1 MATLLETIAPTIDA
15 HAGVKRSLYGNPTGL
30 PSNDPGFRG
39 ISNEP
44 GNAIKAPKLNN
55 GNRPSRGTNITIPYA
70 RVTPVE
76 SINVFSGRLSPGDLV
91 FIKRDPLG
99 YVAAPAS
106 MQGNFTHRPDPLDA
120 HSLGSTVCMR
130 GLNAVNN
137 ELCGDFN
144 GSRVWQIG
152 LNLVQDAGGLSELRR
167 SNPWPNIFE
176 RLSVLSQYSLD
187 GVIMSSDAQQAHQ
200 VTAYQNDAVV
210 FNVAIKGPAQTNN
223 GFMSYDSHEAS
234 PLYARLGGAAS
245 TAADPVNLTVTS
257 QYAQTTWHG
266 RTGANDYVAALTNTF
281 TEFPKQMFDR
291 KARITD
297 RCYVILRAYN
307 LKKEIERRK
316 LATGRD
322 DIASNIKVM
331 EDDGVTEVK
340 SEDYRDLW
348 FVQYMTTT
356 SRYFQQHKYI
366 QTQYQTYPV
375 DDPADPFK
383 IYEVA
388 RDEASLGKPFS
399 IVHSN
404 GGFEKVYTEKKRKL
418 PVSVPPSV
426 PLPEKDRL
434 ASVRGNDIENVVG
447 AWHLGTII
455 DTNSSQAAVHQHGPV
470 AASYRM
476 TVNVDVKWL
485 PYKPD
490 LDNTQGQNGK
500 SLLRMPMSRVDKVY
514 KQKNSDQNPSEFR
527 KYIGTVQTRTLC
539 ELEALA
545 CSETAPASAP
555 ASAPAQPLAP
565 AQAPAQ
571 AQPQAQT
578 QVPTIAS
585 LQQTVPLA
593 AVTKATI
600 PSTQTSAAQTS
611 LSPGLSAANPPA
623 TRSSKSNM
631 AQPATSASTF
641 AATPAAT
648 PSPATSAT
656 SATAAATAA
665 VPTATAA
672 PAASPMASAP
682 AASAAAR
689 QKSATAGVAPI
700 TESVLRRAAAGSTSK
715 KATESSSVVS
725 EVFDRLMGG
734 STATAGTSR
743 ASTGAG
749 GIAGGAV
756 SPTPSQLS
764 SESESA
770 PKTFTRRRQ
779 GGS

>member
-1 MATLLETIAPTIDA
+1 
-15 HAGVKRSLYGNPTGL
+15 
-30 PSNDPGFRG
+30 
-39 ISNEP
+39 
-44 GNAIKAPKLNN
+44 
-55 GNRPSRGTNITIPYA
+55 
-70 RVTPVE
+70 
-76 SINVFSGRLSPGDLV
+76 
-91 FIKRDPLG
+91 
-99 YVAAPAS
+99 
-106 MQGNFTHRPDPLDA
+106 
-120 HSLGSTVCMR
+120 MR

-144 GSRVWQIG
+144 GSRVWQVG
-152 LNLVQDAGGLSELRR
+152 LNLVRDFGGLRALR
-167 SNPWPNIFE
+167 NKNIFE
-176 RLSVLSQYSLD
+176 RLSALSQYSLD

-200 VTAYQNDAVV
+200 VTAYQNDAIV

-223 GFMSYDSHEAS
+223 GFMSYDSHEAL
-234 PLYARLGGAAS
+234 PLYARLCGAAS
-245 TAADPVNLTVTS
+245 AAADPVNLTVTS
-257 QYAQTTWHG
+257 EYAQTTWHG

-307 LKKEIERRK
+307 LGTEIERRK
-316 LATGRD
+316 RATGRA
-322 DIASNIKVM
+322 DIASNIKVVD
-331 EDDGVTEVK
+331 EDGVNELDSTE
-340 SEDYRDLW
+340 YGDLW

-356 SRYFQQHKYI
+356 SRYFQQHKYL

-375 DDPADPFK
+375 DDPRDPSK
-383 IYEVA
+383 IYEA
-388 RDEASLGKPFS
+388 APDEASMGKPFS

-404 GGFEKVYTEKKRKL
+404 GGFNKVDTDKKREL
-418 PVSVPPSV
+418 PVSVPRSV

-490 LDNTQGQNGK
+490 LDNTQGRDGK
-500 SLLRMPMSRVDKVY
+500 SLLRMPMSRADKVY
-514 KQKNSDQNPSEFR
+514 KKNPSAFR
-527 KYIGTVQTRTLC
+527 KYIGTVQRRTLC

-545 CSETAPASAP
+545 CSYNAPALAKTPALKKSTSFLNQPSAP
-555 ASAPAQPLAP
+555 PM
-565 AQAPAQ
+565 
-571 AQPQAQT
+571 
-578 QVPTIAS
+578 VRRNTIA
-585 LQQTVPLA
+585 P
-593 AVTKATI
+593 
-600 PSTQTSAAQTS
+600 

-641 AATPAAT
+641 AAPSTATSTPATSTPATPAAT
-648 PSPATSAT
+648 PAPATSSTAAAAT
-656 SATAAATAA
+656 PAATPAAATAA

-672 PAASPMASAP
+672 PAATPVASKP
-682 AASAAAR
+682 VASAAAR
-689 QKSATAGVAPI
+689 QKSATAVVAPI
-700 TESVLRRAAAGSTSK
+700 TESVLRRVAAGSNSK
-715 KATESSSVVS
+715 KAAESSSVVS

-734 STATAGTSR
+734 ATAAASAGR
-743 ASTGAG
+743 APTGVG

-770 PKTFTRRRQ
+770 PKTFSRRRQ